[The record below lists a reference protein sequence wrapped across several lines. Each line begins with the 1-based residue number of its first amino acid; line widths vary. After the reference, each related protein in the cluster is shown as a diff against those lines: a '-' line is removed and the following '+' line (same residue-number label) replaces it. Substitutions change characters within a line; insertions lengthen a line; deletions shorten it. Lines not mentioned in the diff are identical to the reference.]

1 MNDDD
6 ERAVNKDELIDDI
19 YRAQVDLQIL
29 ADWVAHKAR
38 PQISTALLFSFYLFR
53 SHLDGMTPSHDRH

>member
-1 MNDDD
+1 MNDGETEID
-6 ERAVNKDELIDDI
+6 KDELIGDI

-29 ADWVAHKAR
+29 ADWVARKAC
-38 PQISTALLFSFYLFR
+38 PQISTALLLSFYLFR